1 VNYENNELLLKSTW
15 AAFAVVSM
23 SMYVKVSS
31 RSGRWSRESIS
42 YEFIFKLCKSI
53 YPLVL
58 IKVQLVSSHSLV
70 MIGML
75 IGARFFKSTSANFVC
90 MAWSI
95 SFRQHP
101 QQDLSVGW
109 ILST

>member
-1 VNYENNELLLKSTW
+1 
-15 AAFAVVSM
+15 
-23 SMYVKVSS
+23 MYVKVSS

-58 IKVQLVSSHSLV
+58 IKVQFVSSHSLV

-95 SFRQHP
+95 SVRQHP